1 MTVRLY
7 NSLTREKEE
16 LVPLRPGKLGV
27 YVCGV
32 TVYDLCHVGHAR
44 VYVVFDTI
52 VRWLRRDHQVTYV
65 RNFTDVDDK
74 IIRRANERGEDPIA
88 LASRFADEFH
98 VDMGRLGVGPADV
111 EPRVS
116 THMGEIVDFIGEL
129 EAKGFA
135 YRVPTSSSVE
145 GAGNDVYFRVKNMAS
160 SRYLQLSGRHLED
173 LQAGARVAVDERKED
188 PMDFALWKSAKPGEP
203 SWTSPFGQGRP
214 GWHIECSAMSKKH
227 LGVTFDLHGGGKD
240 LIFPHHTNEI
250 AQSECA
256 HGEVMARYWV
266 HNGFINFNDEKM
278 AKSVGNFFTIRELWP
293 YCTGEAL
300 RFFLLSTH
308 YRGDVNFD
316 VNSSCPVCNAELSP
330 QEQSDLVCNACTARG
345 TTPDGDA
352 LEPITNEQL
361 RSRVRFPN
369 LEEAERRVQ
378 YLYQTIAR
386 IERVLATT
394 STQDGPSLEFAFSK
408 PGTPFTPWADFEA
421 GLNDDFNTPRGI
433 AALNDVLRVANLLVA
448 GREKELIG
456 NKLAPG
462 VRALLLAEC
471 LRLIKEMGKVLGL
484 GEADAAPFLET
495 QRALRLKAKGLSAD
509 VIEGLLRERAEK
521 KAAKDFAA
529 ADAVRAKIVEMGIEV
544 MDTPAG
550 VEWSVI

>member
-1 MTVRLY
+1 MPIRVY

-16 LVPLRPGKLGV
+16 LVPLRPGKLGI

-74 IIRRANERGEDPIA
+74 IIRRANDRGEDPTA

-98 VDMGRLGVGPADV
+98 VDMQRLGVARADV
-111 EPRVS
+111 EPRVT
-116 THMGEIVDFIGEL
+116 THMAEIVDFIGEL
-129 EAKGFA
+129 ETKGFA
-135 YRVPTSSSVE
+135 YRVPTASSVE
-145 GAGNDVYFRVKNMAS
+145 GAGDDVYFRVKQMPAQ
-160 SRYLQLSGRHLED
+160 RYLQLSGRYLDD
-173 LQAGARVAVDERKED
+173 LQAGARVAVDDRKED

-203 SWTSPFGQGRP
+203 SWASPFGQGRP
-214 GWHIECSAMSKKH
+214 GWHIECSAMAKKH
-227 LGVTFDLHGGGKD
+227 LGITFDLHGGGKD

-250 AQSECA
+250 AQSECCHDA
-256 HGEVMARYWV
+256 PMAKTWV

-316 VNSSCPVCNAELSP
+316 VETSCPTCFAPLTP
-330 QEQSDLVCNACTARG
+330 AEQSALSCTSCAAPMTPEDLRN
-345 TTPDGDA
+345 
-352 LEPITNEQL
+352 
-361 RSRVRFPN
+361 RVRFPN

-378 YLYQTIAR
+378 YLYQTIQR
-386 IERVLATT
+386 IDRVLSTT
-394 STQDGPSLEFAFSK
+394 TTDDGPSLEFAFSK

-433 AALNDVLRVANLLVA
+433 AALNEVLKIANLLVV

-456 NKLAPG
+456 NKLKPG
-462 VRALLLAEC
+462 VRALLLSEC
-471 LRLIKEMGKVLGL
+471 LRLIKDMGKVLGL
-484 GEADAAPFLET
+484 GDADAAPFLLE
-495 QRALRLKAKGLSAD
+495 QRDLRLKAKGLQHD
-509 VIEGLLRERAEK
+509 VVEALLQERAGK
-521 KAAKDFAA
+521 KADKDFVA
-529 ADAVRAKIVEMGIEV
+529 ADAVRARLVEMGIEV
-544 MDTPAG
+544 MDVAGGG
-550 VEWSVI
+550 VEWSVV